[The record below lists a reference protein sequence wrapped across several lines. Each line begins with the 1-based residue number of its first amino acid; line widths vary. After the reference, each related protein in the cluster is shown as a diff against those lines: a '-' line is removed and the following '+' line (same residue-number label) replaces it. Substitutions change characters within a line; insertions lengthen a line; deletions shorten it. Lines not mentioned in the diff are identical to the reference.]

1 VLVDKPAG
9 KTSHDIVQHVR
20 RTLGIRA
27 AGHTGT
33 LDPFATGLLV
43 VLIGRATRLARFVEA
58 QPKTYLAT
66 GRLGVRTTTDDLTGE
81 VIGSE
86 SAALVPETLVR
97 ATLAGFLGTQAQR
110 PPQFSAKRVGGERSY
125 RKARR
130 GEAVDLADVDVTV
143 HAIALVAYRPPE
155 FDFRITV
162 SAGTYVRA
170 IARDLGEQLGV
181 GAHLTRLRREAI
193 GSLLVEN
200 AVSLEQL
207 SLGALIPPRGVLTDL
222 PAVELD
228 EAGRNDAAHGRAV
241 RESGA
246 GVLRAGGM
254 RGSGEVVVL
263 MGGGELVAV
272 ARAEDGWLRPTVVL
286 ESP

>member
-1 VLVDKPAG
+1 MLVDKPAG

-20 RTLGIRA
+20 RALGIRA

-43 VLIGRATRLARFVEA
+43 VLVGRATRLARFVEA

-66 GRLGVRTTTDDLTGE
+66 GRLGIRTTTDDLTGG

-86 SAALVPETLVR
+86 AAALLPETLVR
-97 ATLAGFLGTQAQR
+97 DTLARFLGTQAQR

-130 GEAVDLADVDVTV
+130 GEAVELAEVDITV
-143 HAIALVAYRPPE
+143 HAIDLVAYRPPE
-155 FDFRITV
+155 FDFRVTV
-162 SAGTYVRA
+162 SPGTYVRA

-181 GAHLTRLRREAI
+181 GSHLTRLRREAI
-193 GSLLVEN
+193 GSLRVES
-200 AVSLEQL
+200 AVSLERV
-207 SLGALIPPRGVLTDL
+207 SPAALIPPRAVLADL

-228 EAGRNDAAHGRAV
+228 EAGRNDVAHGRAV
-241 RESGA
+241 VDSGA
-246 GVLRAGGM
+246 AGP
-254 RGSGEVVVL
+254 RGSGAVVALVAA
-263 MGGGELVAV
+263 GELVAI
-272 ARAEDGWLRPTVVL
+272 ARSQEGWLRPTVVL
-286 ESP
+286 ETP

>member
-43 VLIGRATRLARFVEA
+43 VLVGRATRLARFVES

-66 GRLGVRTTTDDLTGE
+66 GRLGIRTTTDDLTGE

-86 SAALVPETLVR
+86 SAALLPETLMR
-97 ATLAGFLGTQAQR
+97 DTLARFLGTQPQR
-110 PPQFSAKRVGGERSY
+110 PPQFSAKQVGGERSY

-130 GEAVDLADVDVTV
+130 GEAVDLADVAITV
-143 HAIALVAYRPPE
+143 HAIALLAYRPPE
-155 FDFRITV
+155 FDFRVTA

-170 IARDLGEQLGV
+170 IARDLGDQLGV

-193 GSLLVEN
+193 GSLRVEN
-200 AVSLEQL
+200 AVSLERL
-207 SLGALIPPRGVLTDL
+207 SPAALIPPRGVLTDL

-228 EAGRNDAAHGRAV
+228 EAGRKDVAHGRAV
-241 RESGA
+241 AASEAAGPLGSGA
-246 GVLRAGGM
+246 
-254 RGSGEVVVL
+254 VVALVAA
-263 MGGGELVAV
+263 GELVAI
-272 ARAEDGWLRPTVVL
+272 ARSEEGWLHPTVVL
-286 ESP
+286 ETP

>member
-1 VLVDKPAG
+1 MLVDKPAG

-20 RTLGIRA
+20 RALGIRA

-43 VLIGRATRLARFVEA
+43 VLVGGATRLARFVEA

-66 GRLGVRTTTDDLTGE
+66 GRLGCRTTTDDLTGE
-81 VIGSE
+81 LIGPE
-86 SAALVPETLVR
+86 SVALLPETLVR
-97 ATLAGFLGTQAQR
+97 DTLAGFLGTQAQR

-130 GEAVDLADVDVTV
+130 GEAVELAEVDITV

-155 FDFRITV
+155 FDFRVTV
-162 SAGTYVRA
+162 SPGTYVRA
-170 IARDLGEQLGV
+170 IARDLGEQLGI
-181 GAHLTRLRREAI
+181 GSHLTRLRREAI
-193 GSLLVEN
+193 GSLRVES
-200 AVSLEQL
+200 AVSLDRL
-207 SLGALIPPRGVLTDL
+207 SPAALIPPRGVLADL

-228 EAGRNDAAHGRAV
+228 EAGRNDVAHGRAV
-241 RESGA
+241 VDGGNA
-246 GVLRAGGM
+246 GKRVTGDAVALMVGGD
-254 RGSGEVVVL
+254 
-263 MGGGELVAV
+263 LVAV